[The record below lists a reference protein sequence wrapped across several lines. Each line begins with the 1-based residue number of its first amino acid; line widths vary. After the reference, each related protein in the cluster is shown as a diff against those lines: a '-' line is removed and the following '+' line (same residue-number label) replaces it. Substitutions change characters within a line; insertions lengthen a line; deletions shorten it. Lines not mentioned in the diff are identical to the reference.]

1 MNREPLAFRLY
12 FQPAY
17 YELARAV
24 SYGGVRT
31 PDLKPALEEL
41 SKQHGAGDVRRAF
54 YELLVEEEQTGL
66 TVLRQHVRRLCSQL
80 LGPPPESPDY
90 ESYWE
95 GRQKPAHHQPPKLVI
110 SKGKPEPEPPKQPQP
125 PDNEPSREEEKPTM
139 AEAGISVEG
148 YARMAREKNKRALL
162 CMLRDARKRL
172 KHNGRRCFSGKE
184 ARKEIAAAEA
194 ELKRRGMDVPP
205 DEPPKKA
212 S

>member
-17 YELARAV
+17 YELARSV

-31 PDLKPALEEL
+31 PDLKPVLEEL
-41 SKQHGAGDVRRAF
+41 SERHGAGYVRKAF
-54 YELLVEEEQTGL
+54 YELLVEEEQTGM

-110 SKGKPEPEPPKQPQP
+110 GKGKPEAEPPEPVKP
-125 PDNEPSREEEKPTM
+125 EPALEPTM

-148 YARMAREKNKRALL
+148 YSRMAREKNKRALL
-162 CMLRDARKRL
+162 CMLRDARKKL
-172 KHNGRRCFSGKE
+172 KHNGRRSFSGKE

-194 ELKRRGMDVPP
+194 ELKRRGLDVPP